1 MAIRR
6 RRKTENPEIEHLA
19 ARIAIFL
26 DTHHVISLA
35 TCGSGGSHAANLFYA
50 RDGLSLLWVSD
61 RRSRHSANIRINPQ
75 VSATIA
81 PDYDDFDEICGV
93 QIFGTAHQL
102 SDAAECCGARA
113 LLATRYPTLQRLSDR
128 PMIERAYSSAEAYRL
143 VPNRIIMIDNRRG
156 FAHKQTLDLHPF
168 ENADPFRGGTP
179 KRRY

>member
-6 RRKTENPEIEHLA
+6 RRKTENPESDHLA

-26 DTHHVISLA
+26 DAHHVMSLA
-35 TCGSGGSHAANLFYA
+35 TCGPQGSHAANLFYA

-61 RRSRHSANIRINPQ
+61 RRSTHSANIGLNSQ

-81 PDYDDFDEICGV
+81 PDYGDFDEICGV

-102 SDAAECCGARA
+102 DAAERYSARE
-113 LLATRYPTLQRLSDR
+113 LLATRYPTLQRLSDW
-128 PMIERAYSSAEAYRL
+128 PMIEHAYSSAEAHRL

-156 FAHKQTLDLHPF
+156 FAHKETLDLQPV
-168 ENADPFRGGTP
+168 R
-179 KRRY
+179 KC